1 MVPQQARRR
10 RARLTRFGA
19 CATAALLLGTG
30 SAALAA
36 SSVSEDDCDSIA
48 RNLKSLDVNGE
59 SLALDSAEH
68 MVENG
73 GEQFDAPRET
83 PVVEIEAVAPVL
95 LLTPRVATI
104 LREVFGSQ
112 VASETP
118 DDGESAVP
126 AGEDEP
132 MPPVARDETPGELP
146 TTIAPALRDEFQNR
160 YMPRFQRQMY
170 RTDI

>member
-1 MVPQQARRR
+1 MDLQQARR
-10 RARLTRFGA
+10 RARLTIFGA
-19 CATAALLLGTG
+19 CATAVLLLGTA

-36 SSVSEDDCDSIA
+36 SSTAEHDCDSIA
-48 RNLKSLDVNGE
+48 RNLKSLDVAGE
-59 SLALDSAEH
+59 SLALDIVEH

-73 GEQFDAPRET
+73 EEQFDAPRE
-83 PVVEIEAVAPVL
+83 PAVESEAVAPVL

-104 LREVFGSQ
+104 LREVFGSK

-118 DDGESAVP
+118 DDGESAP
-126 AGEDEP
+126 SADDEQP
-132 MPPVARDETPGELP
+132 MPPVARDETAEELP
-146 TTIAPALRDEFQNR
+146 TSIAPALRDAFQNR